1 MQIEKQYYNP
11 EVHDKFRALSVK
23 QPYADLLTRAVRRD
37 DEGNY
42 HAEKEIE
49 VRTRNTNFRGDLLVC
64 SSAKPVDPWGRH
76 PAGVTCGFV
85 ELYDVKPVEE
95 FTAEDW
101 KATCIPENQRPRKG
115 WGWLLR
121 NPRRVVEMP
130 IKGQLGIYD
139 LVVPKGD
146 ITEYNRAM
154 KFGEDGWEIIKKK
167 LNEKR

>member
-1 MQIEKQYYNP
+1 MQIDKKLYNP

-37 DEGNY
+37 EAGQY

-64 SSAKPVDPWGRH
+64 SSAKPVLPGRES
-76 PAGVTCGFV
+76 GVTCGLV

-101 KATCIPENQRPRKG
+101 AKTCIPENQRPRKG
-115 WGWLLR
+115 YGWLLR

-146 ITEYNRAM
+146 ITEYFRSM
-154 KFGEDGWEIIKKK
+154 KIGEDGWEIIQQKMKK
-167 LNEKR
+167 